1 MTESIISNFNELQIL
16 NPEPSSAVIQPKT
29 HHLEFPKFEDINP
42 YTNTFVIKT
51 NININ
56 TTKVYEIL
64 PITPYTIVPKKRGR
78 KKKIDVPVINV
89 NTPSGSIIS
98 VEHRSSFRGVN
109 VQQKDF
115 SEKKFFRNS
124 ITIVMVLENDKK
136 INFKISK
143 NGKFQMTGCRNEDQA
158 FECVRNIWNFIKD
171 DPTTYSVKPGT
182 EAFEFL
188 IVPVMRNIDFKVNFT
203 IDRLKIDSYINTR
216 TEYTSLLETS
226 SGYTGVNASFPIRKN
241 ILETPIHKYIFPLN
255 NLQESKFVKVQVP
268 YSEYFGTLKPAEKK
282 KKEKLLSKK
291 VNTFLIFQ
299 SGCIICSGINADIVR
314 DSYYEFVDMIKA
326 CYSEIVEV
334 LDKK

>member
-1 MTESIISNFNELQIL
+1 MTEEIVYDLKDISISEQRNGNDL
-16 NPEPSSAVIQPKT
+16 V
-29 HHLEFPKFEDINP
+29 FPNFEDINP

-51 NININ
+51 NLNIN

-78 KKKIDVPVINV
+78 KKKIDVPVV
-89 NTPSGSIIS
+89 NENIPSGSIIS
-98 VEHRSSFRGVN
+98 VEHRASFRGVN

-158 FECVRNIWNFIKD
+158 FECVRNIWNLIKD
-171 DPTTYSVKPGT
+171 DPSTFSVKPGT
-182 EAFEFL
+182 DAFEFL

-216 TEYTSLLETS
+216 TPYTSLLETS

-241 ILETPIHKYIFPLN
+241 ILETPIHKYIFPLETPQDN
-255 NLQESKFVKVQVP
+255 KFIKVQVP
-268 YSEYFGTLKPAEKK
+268 YSEYFGSLKPTEKK
-282 KKEKLLSKK
+282 KKEKMLAKK

-314 DSYYEFVDMIKA
+314 DSYNEFVNLIKE
-326 CYSEIVEV
+326 CYSEVVEV
-334 LDKK
+334 LDKKKK